1 MAEGIPG
8 PASAYGAGGCRNQG
22 MVAGAGLVVVD
33 QQQGQSKA
41 PRRIH
46 RARREQHSKG
56 RFGIATSRVRLRPNQ
71 GGGCLLLLPPAG
83 RTLST
88 AAAGSIQPPALIS
101 SRILAIECR
110 EFSFESSIRLS
121 AFSSCLLE
129 LEYRKVHATG
139 DDGGGGFTAAR
150 AAAAAA
156 AGKEGAPPGTGC

>member
-1 MAEGIPG
+1 MGEGIPG

-71 GGGCLLLLPPAG
+71 GGLSAAPA
-83 RTLST
+83 
-88 AAAGSIQPPALIS
+88 S
-101 SRILAIECR
+101 SRKDSVNGCGRIDPAP
-110 EFSFESSIRLS
+110 STDPPVHS
-121 AFSSCLLE
+121 APQ
-129 LEYRKVHATG
+129 H
-139 DDGGGGFTAAR
+139 
-150 AAAAAA
+150 
-156 AGKEGAPPGTGC
+156 